1 LREDVF
7 MTVRVA
13 INGFGRIGKNVL
25 RIYLEGNNP
34 EIEVAAINSSSGP
47 KPHAHLFKYDSVY
60 GVFPGSVE
68 ASDDALIIDGK
79 PIPFF
84 AEKDPE
90 KLPWD
95 ELGID
100 IVIESSGKFRK
111 RQDAEK
117 HLKAGAKRVIITAP
131 AENADKTIVMGV
143 NEEDFHPERDFI
155 VSSASCTTNCLAPVV
170 KVIDE
175 NLRIINGSMSTV
187 HAYTA
192 DQNLV
197 DKTHKDLRRARAA
210 AISIIPT
217 TTGAAKA
224 IGLVIPHLAGKLNGL
239 AFRVP
244 TPTVSIIDFVA
255 NVEKPTTREEV
266 NAFFKE
272 ASQRELKGILDYTEE
287 PLVSADFVKNPH
299 SAVVDGLST
308 MVIGDR
314 VVKVLAWY
322 DNEYGYA
329 MRVIELAAYMG
340 QMAKICAVK

>member
-1 LREDVF
+1 
-7 MTVRVA
+7 MTVRLA
-13 INGFGRIGKNVL
+13 INGFGRIGKNIL
-25 RIYLEGNNP
+25 RICLEGGNP
-34 EIEVAAINSSSGP
+34 EVEVVAINSSSGP

-68 ASDDALIIDGK
+68 ASDDAITVNGK
-79 PIPFF
+79 RIPFF

-90 KLPWD
+90 KLPWG

-131 AENADKTIVMGV
+131 AENADRTIVMGV
-143 NEEDFHPERDFI
+143 NEKDFDAERDFI

-170 KVIDE
+170 KVIDD

-192 DQNLV
+192 DQSLV
-197 DKTHKDLRRARAA
+197 DRAHKDLRRARAA
-210 AISIIPT
+210 AMSIIPT
-217 TTGAAKA
+217 TTGAAEA
-224 IGLVIPHLAGKLNGL
+224 IGLVIPHLSGKLNGL

-244 TPTVSIIDFVA
+244 TPTVSIIDLVA
-255 NVEKPTTREEV
+255 NVERPTSREEL
-266 NAFFKE
+266 NALFEE
-272 ASQRELKGILDYTEE
+272 ASKGELKGILDYTEE
-287 PLVSADFVKNPH
+287 PLVSADFIKNPH

-308 MVIGDR
+308 MVIEDR

-322 DNEYGYA
+322 DNEYGYSL
-329 MRVIELAAYMG
+329 RVTELAAYMG
-340 QMAKICAVK
+340 QKLKIGAVR